1 MVAVVVVAVDVEA
14 AGASAVDVA
23 AAAGAVDMAV
33 DVAAVDMG
41 VVDTEVVVEDMATLS
56 ALKSPL
62 GLLKFIL
69 IVSNKCSH
77 RATAGLSHGLD
88 GRTR

>member
-1 MVAVVVVAVDVEA
+1 MHSTCRVLNRSCRPVKVVVRVL
-14 AGASAVDVA
+14 
-23 AAAGAVDMAV
+23 
-33 DVAAVDMG
+33 
-41 VVDTEVVVEDMATLS
+41 VVLVVEDMATLS

>member
-1 MVAVVVVAVDVEA
+1 MHSTCRVLNRSCPVKVVVRVL
-14 AGASAVDVA
+14 
-23 AAAGAVDMAV
+23 
-33 DVAAVDMG
+33 
-41 VVDTEVVVEDMATLS
+41 VVVLVVEDMATLS